1 MESRKCNKQGINNFL
16 FLYYYIQVKWG
27 NIANKY
33 PNAADDD
40 EQTFNYRW
48 PYAVLMLQPFQ
59 IAAFWISEKVQ
70 QQKMLS
76 LNSII
81 SAILKCF
88 RQLFC
93 CPIVWVYQHSDF
105 VPSNKLKY
113 VVEATFLSLLS
124 FKNFS

>member
-1 MESRKCNKQGINNFL
+1 MESRKYNKQGINNFL

-59 IAAFWISEKVQ
+59 IAAF
-70 QQKMLS
+70 
-76 LNSII
+76 
-81 SAILKCF
+81 
-88 RQLFC
+88 
-93 CPIVWVYQHSDF
+93 
-105 VPSNKLKY
+105 
-113 VVEATFLSLLS
+113 
-124 FKNFS
+124 